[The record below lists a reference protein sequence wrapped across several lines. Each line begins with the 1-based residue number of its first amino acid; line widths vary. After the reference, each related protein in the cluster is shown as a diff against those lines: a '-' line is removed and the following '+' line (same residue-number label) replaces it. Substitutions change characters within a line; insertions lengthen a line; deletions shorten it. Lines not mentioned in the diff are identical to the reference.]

1 MNLLSITRI
10 KVQTL
15 LILLVSACAIDIA
28 GAPGDVDPTFNPIL
42 TSTLAG
48 SYNGDAVIQP
58 DGKWILFG
66 TYNNSDLVPGSRY
79 IQRVNQD
86 GTIDPTFDC
95 PSCLVSTP
103 LTAAVQADGKILFSS
118 SGRFV
123 RLHPNGSLDTTFR
136 INYSSPRII
145 FPLASGKTL
154 ILASVYDGQTHD
166 EVQRLNADGTLDPTF
181 ARINV
186 QTFAG
191 QYANANDMVVLPD
204 GRMLIGGG
212 FTWPGPSG
220 GWLKRHNA
228 DGTLDGTFTANPN
241 GYIRGIGVL
250 PDGRYLVTG
259 GFSSIN
265 GVSRSRYAR
274 LLQDGSVDM
283 TLSITAGGFDIPYD
297 IEVLPNGQFYI
308 YTVEN
313 HSPNPSP
320 TRLVRYNN
328 DGSVD
333 NTFSYTL
340 SFPTGAWGVD
350 GQGRA
355 WVFRGGAQSR
365 YIRLNLDGSVDGTFN
380 PVIIVRGVV
389 RAAALQSDG
398 KVVIVGGFEKANG
411 VAITPFIRLNPD
423 GTTDNTFNAGTGF
436 NMPPDE
442 VVIQL
447 DGKILACG
455 SFAGY
460 NGTWRSN
467 LARINTDGSVDT
479 SFNATIDNRVRAV
492 AALPDGKVLI
502 GGDFVVIN
510 GVTQKALAR
519 LNSDG
524 SLDTTFTPVFGS
536 VISVYDILVE
546 PGGSFVVGGYFGGLN
561 GVSTSGIARFLAN
574 GNVDA
579 GFNGAASR
587 VSSIARRNDGKYIV
601 ATRNVGG
608 NDPSQ
613 VFRLNTN
620 GSQDWTFTP
629 RAAAGFGISPG
640 VVLQANGN
648 VVYSAPSSQ
657 GYIERVGPN
666 GELDIFFPTFG
677 ANGPVIG
684 FIAQPDGKIITFGSY
699 SGIEDVGRSGIARL
713 TLSNRTRAT
722 MFDYDGDGRSDISV
736 FRPSTNTWYEIL
748 SGTWSLGIQTFGASG
763 DMIVPAEYDADG
775 KTDIGVFRPSTRDW
789 LYIASA
795 TNTLVQRQ
803 WGLPG
808 DIPMPSDVDGD
819 ATSELVV
826 YRPSTGQWFWVGSQQ
841 SGITFGLPGDLPVT
855 GDFDGDS
862 KFDRAIFRP
871 STGDW
876 WYAASS
882 DNFTPRAGHWGQN
895 GDIPVPADYD
905 GDTRTDFA
913 IFRPSDGGWYIYN
926 SSNGSYIA
934 LQFGTAGDRPAP
946 GDYDGD
952 GRADLAIFRP
962 STGIWY
968 LYQSTSGFAGLQFG
982 ISGDVPT
989 PSAFLQ

>member
-1 MNLLSITRI
+1 MNVQSTSRI
-10 KVQTL
+10 KVQPL
-15 LILLVSACAIDIA
+15 VILLVLACALNVA

-48 SYNGDAVIQP
+48 NYNGDAVLQP

-66 TYNNSDLVPGSRY
+66 TYNNTDLVPGSRY
-79 IQRVNQD
+79 VQRVNPD
-86 GTIDPTFDC
+86 GTIDPSFDC
-95 PSCLVSTP
+95 PSCLFSTP
-103 LTAAVQADGKILFSS
+103 LTAAVQPDGKILFSR
-118 SGRFV
+118 SGRLFRV
-123 RLHPNGSLDTTFR
+123 HSNGSLDTTFR
-136 INYSSPRII
+136 ENFSSPRFI
-145 FPLASGKTL
+145 FPLADGKIV
-154 ILASVYDGQTHD
+154 ILTQVFDGQTRD
-166 EVQRLNADGTLDPTF
+166 EIQRLNPDGTPDPTF
-181 ARINV
+181 TRINA
-186 QTFAG
+186 QANG
-191 QYANANDMVVLPD
+191 QYANDMEVLPD
-204 GRMLIGGG
+204 GKILIGGG
-212 FTWPGPSG
+212 FTWPGPTG
-220 GWLKRHNA
+220 EGWLKRYNA
-228 DGTLDGTFTANPN
+228 DGTPDSTFTANPA
-241 GYIRGIGVL
+241 GFIRGIGVL

-265 GVSRSRYAR
+265 GVPRSRYAR
-274 LLQDGSVDM
+274 LLQDGNVDM
-283 TLSITAGGFDIPYD
+283 TLSIIAGGFDVPYD

-328 DGSVD
+328 DGGVD
-333 NTFSYTL
+333 STFSHTL
-340 SFPTGAWGVD
+340 SFPNGAWGVD
-350 GQGRA
+350 EQGRA
-355 WVFRGGAQSR
+355 WVFRGGPQSR
-365 YIRLNLDGSVDGTFN
+365 YVRLNLNGSVDATFN
-380 PVIIVRGVV
+380 PIITVRGIVK
-389 RAAALQSDG
+389 AAALQSDG

-411 VAITPFIRLNPD
+411 VATTPFIRLNAD
-423 GTTDNTFNAGTGF
+423 GTTDTTFNAGTGF
-436 NMPPDE
+436 NMQPDE
-442 VVIQL
+442 VIVQP

-467 LARINTDGSVDT
+467 LARINPDGSVDT

-492 AALPDGKVLI
+492 AVQPNGKVLI
-502 GGDFVVIN
+502 GGDFVTIN
-510 GVTQKALAR
+510 GVTRSNLAR

-546 PGGSFVVGGYFGGLN
+546 PDGSFVIGGYFN
-561 GVSTSGIARFLAN
+561 GVNGVATSGVARFTAS
-574 GNVDA
+574 GSIDP
-579 GFNGAASR
+579 GFQSGAQRTST
-587 VSSIARRNDGKYIV
+587 IARRPDGKYIV

-608 NDPSQ
+608 NDSSQ

-620 GSQDWTFTP
+620 GTQDWTFQP
-629 RAAAGFGISPG
+629 RPAAGFGVSPG
-640 VVLQANGN
+640 LVLQSNGN
-648 VVYSAPSSQ
+648 VIYSAPASQ

-677 ANGPVIG
+677 ANGPVVA
-684 FIAQPDGKIITFGSY
+684 FIAQPDGKIIALGSF
-699 SGIEDVGRSGIARL
+699 SGIEDVGRAGIARL

-722 MFDYDGDGRSDISV
+722 LFDYDGDGRSDISV
-736 FRPSTNTWYEIL
+736 FRPSTQTWYEIL
-748 SGTWSLGIQTFGASG
+748 SGTWSVRVRTFGASG
-763 DMIVPAEYDADG
+763 DVIVPADYDGDG
-775 KTDIGVFRPSTRDW
+775 KTDIAVFRPSVRDW
-789 LYIASA
+789 LYIESA
-795 TNTLVQRQ
+795 TNTFVQRQ

-808 DIPMPSDVDGD
+808 DIPMPSDVHGD
-819 ATSELVV
+819 AMADLII
-826 YRPSTGQWFWVGSQQ
+826 YRPSTGQWFWTGTGGS
-841 SGITFGLPGDLPVT
+841 SSLTFGIPGDLPVT

-871 STGDW
+871 STGHW

-905 GDTRTDFA
+905 GDAKTDFA

-968 LYQSTSGFAGLQFG
+968 LFQSTSGFAGLQFG